1 MTKDELEK
9 YRLRIEELKI
19 KFSIALKSKDYYK
32 ANTYAEELKK
42 ITKIIKKE
50 YKEAIKKGLKNEFN

>member
-19 KFSIALKSKDYYK
+19 KLSIALKTKDYYK
-32 ANTYAEELKK
+32 AKTYAEELKK
-42 ITKIIKKE
+42 ITKRLKKE
-50 YKEAIKKGLKNEFN
+50 YKEAKRKENKSE